1 MTIWLSP
8 TQVSERIGVARR
20 TAMTMM
26 FEMNPVYISGTVR
39 KRIRVSEENLD
50 RWMAAHAVG
59 KKSPVSSI
67 GTGSIRKLPRRR

>member
-26 FEMNPVYISGTVR
+26 LEMNPVYISGTVR

-50 RWMAAHAVG
+50 KWMAAHAG
-59 KKSPVSSI
+59 KKCPVSSI

>member
-26 FEMNPVYISGTVR
+26 LEMNPVYISGTVR

-50 RWMAAHAVG
+50 KWMVAHAG